1 MGMRT
6 AFLRA
11 VQAQDRQKS
20 QSTGGKVG
28 MRTSWHLMDA
38 GTEMVAFL

>member
-20 QSTGGKVG
+20 QSTVG